1 MAPIKVFMSVG
12 RTSTEQQEKFVTTIE
27 DFMRAN
33 GVEPMTVGR
42 NFFSSKQPLVAVT
55 ELMRE
60 CAGSLILAYE
70 RVYIS
75 DGIDRRGNAK
85 QTEFKDAK
93 LPTVWNQIEASMA
106 YVLEHPLLVLV
117 EDGLRSEG
125 LLERGYDWFV
135 KEFDLNKSIVD
146 DPEFVGVFNDWKQRL
161 QANGIEGEA
170 ATTTKPSSPVIPSIA
185 PLLST
190 APLADPPV
198 TRERLSQ
205 LRQTLDQ
212 TIGLDDLRL
221 ICFDLAEDYEN
232 LPGDSKSIKIMNL
245 LLKLERNKTVP
256 KLIEVGKRIRGD
268 ITW

>member
-12 RTSTEQQEKFVTTIE
+12 RTSTEQQEKFVATVE
-27 DFMRAN
+27 EFMRAN

-42 NFFSSKQPLVAVT
+42 NYFSSKQPLVAVT

-70 RVYIS
+70 RIYIA

-85 QTEFKDAK
+85 QSSVKDVK

-106 YVLEHPLLVLV
+106 YVLGHPLLVMV
-117 EDGLRSEG
+117 ENGLRNEG
-125 LLERGYDWFV
+125 LLERDYDWFV
-135 KEFDLNKSIVD
+135 KWFDLGMPIAD
-146 DPEFVGVFNDWKQRL
+146 DPEFVGVFKDWKQRL
-161 QANGIEGEA
+161 QNSEMVA
-170 ATTTKPSSPVIPSIA
+170 AVASKPSSQVDSTIA
-185 PLLST
+185 PLLAT
-190 APLADPPV
+190 LDDPPV

-212 TIGLDDLRL
+212 SIGLDDLRL
-221 ICFDLAEDYEN
+221 VCFDLAEDYEN